1 MIARFIDK
9 YNEIFTK
16 KWTWSLRIISVAI
29 FVSAVCDSLDFYRI
43 GGKVIY
49 FPSLLVGPMIFVDT
63 FVRCVEWFS
72 RQIEYV
78 KSEVVLPSESNLKN
92 MIVLPVAFPFSLIV
106 FYAVE
111 ELRPYVL
118 ISFYGFGFLA
128 ANIVNVARYRKEKGR
143 SSIF

>member
-1 MIARFIDK
+1 MIDK
-9 YNEIFTK
+9 YNAIFNRR
-16 KWTWSLRIISVAI
+16 WTWLIRFISVFIFAFAI
-29 FVSAVCDSLDFYRI
+29 CDSLDFYRF
-43 GGKVIY
+43 GGKEIY
-49 FPSLLVGPMIFVDT
+49 FPSLLVGVFVFVDT
-63 FVRCVEWFS
+63 FVRSVEWFS

-78 KSEVVLPSESNLKN
+78 KSEVVRPSESNLKN
-92 MIVLPVAFPFSLIV
+92 MIVLPLSFPFSLIV

-128 ANIVNVARYRKEKGR
+128 AHIVNVARYRKEKGR